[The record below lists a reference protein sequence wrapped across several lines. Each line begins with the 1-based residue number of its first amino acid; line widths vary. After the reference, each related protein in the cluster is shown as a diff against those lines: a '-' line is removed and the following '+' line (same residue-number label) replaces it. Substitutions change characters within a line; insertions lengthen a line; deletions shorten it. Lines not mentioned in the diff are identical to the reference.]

1 MTFIDTNLLV
11 YAAVP
16 QDAVKM
22 RRAREVL
29 ADLRR
34 GGTGVL
40 SLQVL
45 REFANALYR
54 KSPLSAPAIHQW
66 FDAFAAFPCVGESL
80 EMLRR
85 GMEIKARHG
94 LQYYDALVVAAA
106 ESAGCDTIYSEDM
119 ADDVYEGIRVVNPF
133 ASAQGEFSQRSSR
146 L

>member
-1 MTFIDTNLLV
+1 MTFIDTNILV

-16 QDAVKM
+16 QDTIKT
-22 RRAREVL
+22 RRVRALL

-34 GGTGVL
+34 GETGVL

-54 KSPLSAPAIHQW
+54 KSPLSSSAIRQW
-66 FDAFAAFPCVGESL
+66 FDAFATFPCVGESL

-106 ESAGCDTIYSEDM
+106 ESAGCDIIYSEDM
-119 ADDVYEGIRVVNPF
+119 ADGGVYEGIRVVNPF
-133 ASAQGEFSQRSSR
+133 GATQPTA
-146 L
+146 